1 MRNRYIIT
9 EENAKEI
16 KEYRKKI
23 KDKKKDRRM
32 YAVQLVGEGM
42 KYQMIAEKLDCK
54 VQQVG
59 VWVKKYAE
67 HGIEGLNP
75 KLGGRRHENMT
86 LEEEKD
92 FLEQFGEIAEAGQIV
107 EVSEIK
113 KAYDKLIG
121 HETGHGQIYNVLH
134 RHGWRKTKP
143 RSRHPK
149 KASEELVQKR
159 ISSVGAVPSCQGV
172 QICLRSCRTF
182 NRRKFLPHH
191 ALL

>member
-1 MRNRYIIT
+1 MRRCGIIKKGDKMRNRYIIT

-67 HGIEGLNP
+67 QGIEGLNP
-75 KLGGRRHENMT
+75 KLGGRHHENMT
-86 LEEEKD
+86 LEEEKE
-92 FLEQFGEIAEAGQIV
+92 FLEQFGEIAEAGKIV

-149 KASEELVQKR
+149 KASAEAINASKKLTK
-159 ISSVGAVPSCQGV
+159 
-172 QICLRSCRTF
+172 
-182 NRRKFLPHH
+182 N
-191 ALL
+191 

>member
-67 HGIEGLNP
+67 HGIEGLNR
-75 KLGGRRHENMT
+75 KLEGR
-86 LEEEKD
+86 
-92 FLEQFGEIAEAGQIV
+92 
-107 EVSEIK
+107 
-113 KAYDKLIG
+113 
-121 HETGHGQIYNVLH
+121 
-134 RHGWRKTKP
+134 
-143 RSRHPK
+143 
-149 KASEELVQKR
+149 KR
-159 ISSVGAVPSCQGV
+159 FFGAVW
-172 QICLRSCRTF
+172 
-182 NRRKFLPHH
+182 
-191 ALL
+191 

>member
-42 KYQMIAEKLDCK
+42 KYRMVAEKLDCK

-149 KASEELVQKR
+149 KASEEAINASKKLTK
-159 ISSVGAVPSCQGV
+159 
-172 QICLRSCRTF
+172 
-182 NRRKFLPHH
+182 N
-191 ALL
+191 